1 VRRFRSGLREYDAAR
16 ASGRRRGATTRGVA
30 ASRVALMP
38 ALDLAGTFVFALS
51 GAVAGVRRELDLF
64 GVVVAALAAG
74 IAGGIVRD
82 VLLDQSP
89 PLALGDWRYVAAC
102 VLASVVVLVWHRGLG
117 RAAGIVVVLDAAG
130 LALFAVTGTLRALTL
145 SVEPVGA
152 IVVGV
157 LTGIGGGIARD
168 LLVGEIPFVLRRDV
182 YALAA
187 LAGAVATVVGY
198 ELALPLGL
206 VAPSAAIVCFVTRVI
221 AWRRGWNLQRV
232 RAS

>member
-1 VRRFRSGLREYDAAR
+1 M
-16 ASGRRRGATTRGVA
+16 T
-30 ASRVALMP
+30 

-64 GVVVAALAAG
+64 GVIVTALAAG
-74 IAGGIVRD
+74 TAGGIVRD
-82 VLLDQSP
+82 LLLDQSP

-102 VLASVVVLVWHRGLG
+102 VLAGVVVLLWPRALG
-117 RAAGIVVVLDAAG
+117 RAAAIVIVLDAAG
-130 LALFAVTGTLRALTL
+130 LALFAVNGTMTALTL

-152 IVVGV
+152 ILVGV
-157 LTGIGGGIARD
+157 LTAIGGGIARD

-187 LAGAVATVVGY
+187 LAAAVVTVVGY
-198 ELALPLGL
+198 QLSLPLNVVG
-206 VAPSAAIVCFVTRVI
+206 PFAALVCFVTRVV

-232 RAS
+232 SAS

>member
-1 VRRFRSGLREYDAAR
+1 M
-16 ASGRRRGATTRGVA
+16 T
-30 ASRVALMP
+30 P
-38 ALDLAGTFVFALS
+38 AVDLAGTFVFALS

-64 GVVVAALAAG
+64 GVVVVALAAG
-74 IAGGIVRD
+74 IAGGILRD

-89 PLALGDWRYVAAC
+89 PIALGDWRFVAAC

-117 RAAGIVVVLDAAG
+117 RAAGVVVVFDAAG

-168 LLVGEIPFVLRRDV
+168 LLVGEIPFVLQRDV

-187 LAGAVATVVGY
+187 LAGSVTMAVGY

-206 VAPSAAIVCFVTRVI
+206 VAPSAAIICFVTRVI

-232 RAS
+232 RAD

>member
-1 VRRFRSGLREYDAAR
+1 M
-16 ASGRRRGATTRGVA
+16 T
-30 ASRVALMP
+30 
-38 ALDLAGTFVFALS
+38 LA
-51 GAVAGVRRELDLF
+51 LDLF
-64 GVVVAALAAG
+64 GVVVTALAAG
-74 IAGGIVRD
+74 TAGGIVRD

-89 PLALGDWRYVAAC
+89 PLALDDWRYVAAS
-102 VLASVVVLVWHRGLG
+102 VLASIVVLVWHRGLG

-152 IVVGV
+152 ILVGV

-187 LAGAVATVVGY
+187 LAGAAATVVGY
-198 ELALPLGL
+198 QLSLPLGL

-221 AWRRGWNLQRV
+221 AWRRGWNLARV
-232 RAS
+232 RAN

>member
-1 VRRFRSGLREYDAAR
+1 M
-16 ASGRRRGATTRGVA
+16 T
-30 ASRVALMP
+30 

-64 GVVVAALAAG
+64 GVVVTALAAG
-74 IAGGIVRD
+74 TAGGIVRD

-102 VLASVVVLVWHRGLG
+102 VLAGVVVLLWPRALG
-117 RAAGIVVVLDAAG
+117 RAAAIVIMLDAAG
-130 LALFAVTGTLRALTL
+130 LALFAVSGTTTALTL

-152 IVVGV
+152 ILVGV
-157 LTGIGGGIARD
+157 LTAIGGGIARD

-187 LAGAVATVVGY
+187 LAGAVVTVVGY
-198 ELALPLGL
+198 QLSLPLNVVG
-206 VAPSAAIVCFVTRVI
+206 PFAATVCFVTRVI

-232 RAS
+232 RAD

>member
-1 VRRFRSGLREYDAAR
+1 L
-16 ASGRRRGATTRGVA
+16 T
-30 ASRVALMP
+30 

-64 GVVVAALAAG
+64 GVIVTALAAG
-74 IAGGIVRD
+74 TAGGIVRD

-102 VLASVVVLVWHRGLG
+102 VLAGVVVLLWPRALG
-117 RAAGIVVVLDAAG
+117 RAASIVIVLDAAG
-130 LALFAVTGTLRALTL
+130 LALFAVNGTMTALEL

-152 IVVGV
+152 VLVGV
-157 LTGIGGGIARD
+157 LTAIGGGIARD

-187 LAGAVATVVGY
+187 LAGAVVTVVGY
-198 ELALPLGL
+198 RLALPLSL
-206 VAPSAAIVCFVTRVI
+206 VGPFAAMVCFVTRVI

-232 RAS
+232 EES

>member
-1 VRRFRSGLREYDAAR
+1 M
-16 ASGRRRGATTRGVA
+16 TPT
-30 ASRVALMP
+30 
-38 ALDLAGTFVFALS
+38 LDLAGTFVFALS

-64 GVVVAALAAG
+64 GVVVTALAAG
-74 IAGGIVRD
+74 IAGGVLRD

-89 PLALGDWRYVAAC
+89 PTALGDWRYSAAC

-152 IVVGV
+152 VIVGV

-187 LAGAVATVVGY
+187 LAGAVAVVLGY
-198 ELALPLGL
+198 QLGLPLGF
-206 VAPSAAIVCFVTRVI
+206 VAPSAAIVCFVTRVL

-232 RAS
+232 RANDGLESTDVRERRLD

>member
-1 VRRFRSGLREYDAAR
+1 M
-16 ASGRRRGATTRGVA
+16 T
-30 ASRVALMP
+30 P

-51 GAVAGVRRELDLF
+51 GAVAAVRRELDLF
-64 GVVVAALAAG
+64 GVVVIALAAG
-74 IAGGIVRD
+74 TAGGIVRD
-82 VLLDQSP
+82 VLLGQTP
-89 PLALGDWRYVAAC
+89 PIALGDWRYVACC
-102 VLASVVVLVWHRGLG
+102 VLASFVVLLWHRGLG
-117 RAAGIVVVLDAAG
+117 RAATVVVVLDAAG
-130 LALFAVTGTLRALTL
+130 LALFAVTGTLRALML

-187 LAGAVATVVGY
+187 LAGAVAVIVGY
-198 ELALPLGL
+198 QLSLPLDL
-206 VAPSAAIVCFVTRVI
+206 VAPSAAMVCFVLRVI

-232 RAS
+232 RAD